1 MKITILAITLLVA
14 AATPFAL
21 AQEETATPAPDA
33 TPEMTVSEKTEAADP
48 SVTLSTEKDASPKPK
63 PATSPTPAKDSS
75 PAAPKSK
82 PSATPAPNASTAA
95 VMPAKKS
102 TPEATIR
109 EIEDKW
115 EASVMRH
122 DPSVAQAYLAD
133 DFRGISSQGKVMTK
147 SKLLAEIKKDTD
159 TYSSAKN
166 GKVDVRVFGGQ
177 FAVATGVSTEAGK
190 SKEGKEFKRSF
201 RWTDAWVLRDGKWQC
216 VASQAMLV
224 K

>member
-1 MKITILAITLLVA
+1 MKITLVAITALFA
-14 AATPFAL
+14 AALPLAL
-21 AQEETATPAPDA
+21 AQEDSPSPAASPEATA
-33 TPEMTVSEKTEAADP
+33 SDP
-48 SVTLSTEKDASPKPK
+48 SVSVTTEKTASPAPK
-63 PATSPTPAKDSS
+63 SETSPSPSKSSS
-75 PAAPKSK
+75 PAASKSS
-82 PSATPAPNASTAA
+82 PSATPSTSSSPAA

-115 EASVMRH
+115 EGSVMSH

-133 DFRGISSQGKVMTK
+133 DFRGVSSKGKLMSK
-147 SKLLAEIKKDTD
+147 SNLLSEIKKDTD
-159 TYSSAKN
+159 AYASTKN

-177 FAVATGVSTEAGK
+177 FAVATGTSTEVGK
-190 SKEGKEFKRSF
+190 AKDGQAFKRSF
-201 RWTDAWVLRDGKWQC
+201 RWTDVWILRKDKWQC